1 MRTGYAI
8 VSAAAT
14 FILLA
19 AAPGKQPAAAQSAQ
33 AETVE
38 NDGAGSVD
46 YVFEVKA
53 GERSSRLVI
62 REETRDGGRTYLS
75 RTDGLEQFYRYD
87 GENRLVEWRFSSQ
100 GQNTAFTATRTG
112 AGVVVRGTLKGE
124 PVERSI
130 EIGEEPWFQNSE
142 YGLLPFARSA
152 LKTIDFFAVDPE
164 DIKRVNF
171 RARKVQGETL
181 EWRGRKVETLRIKAH
196 LPGPLSLV
204 WSATYWYALPD
215 LTFIR
220 YQASGG
226 GGAPRTDIRLLEVI
240 GP

>member
-1 MRTGYAI
+1 VY
-8 VSAAAT
+8 
-14 FILLA
+14 FFFL
-19 AAPGKQPAAAQSAQ
+19 AAAQSAPV
-33 AETVE
+33 ETVE
-38 NDGAGSVD
+38 KEGAGAVD

-53 GERSSRLVI
+53 GERTSRLVI
-62 REETRDGGRTYLS
+62 REETRNGGRIYVS
-75 RTDGLEQFYRYD
+75 KTDDLEQYYRYD
-87 GENRLVEWRFSSQ
+87 GENRLVEWRFSNQ
-100 GQNTAFTATRTG
+100 GKNTAFTAMRDG
-112 AGVVVRGTLKGE
+112 ASVVVRGSLKGE
-124 PVERSI
+124 PVARSI
-130 EIGEEPWFQNSE
+130 ETGEEPWLQNSE
-142 YGLLPFARSA
+142 FGLLPFARSA
-152 LKTIDFFAVDPE
+152 LKTIDFFAVDP
-164 DIKRVNF
+164 DGIKRVTF

-181 EWRGRKVETLRIKAH
+181 EWSGRKVETLRIKAH